1 MQKSIQT
8 EGFSYYKPIINK
20 LFSDWG
26 KWVEAAA
33 VIYAVLGAH
42 SIKLFLGCND

>member
-8 EGFSYYKPIINK
+8 DHFSYYKPIINK

-26 KWVEAAA
+26 KCVE
-33 VIYAVLGAH
+33 VLHTVLGAH
-42 SIKLFLGCND
+42 SIQSS